1 VLVVCR
7 WHRRWQCVLTVGA
20 LVVVMGIV
28 RVWDV
33 EIAVQDG

>member
-1 VLVVCR
+1 MLVVCR
-7 WHRRWQCVLTVGA
+7 WQRRRQCVWIVGA

-33 EIAVQDG
+33 EIAMQDG